1 MGAAFAAPLGETAG
15 PLDAGDGVVFV
26 RVDERTQANPELF
39 VAVREQ
45 LRSQMQMQAAQAN
58 VSQWIEGLRE
68 TATIVDRRD
77 RLNRQ
82 AAAAAL

>member
-1 MGAAFAAPLGETAG
+1 
-15 PLDAGDGVVFV
+15 
-26 RVDERTQANPELF
+26 VDDRTQASPELF

-45 LRSQMQMQAAQAN
+45 LRSQMQLQAAQTN
-58 VSQWIEGLRE
+58 VTRWIEGLRE

-82 AAAAAL
+82 AAAAAS

>member
-1 MGAAFAAPLGETAG
+1 
-15 PLDAGDGVVFV
+15 VVFL

-58 VSQWIEGLRE
+58 VNLWITGLRE
-68 TATIVDRRD
+68 TATVVDRRD
-77 RLNRQ
+77 RLNQR
-82 AAAAAL
+82 AAAAGL